1 MLDIQRAEFSCAPRG
16 RLRHLCF
23 ERKNMQRLESVIQG
37 RAVRVLLLLVFIAGL
52 WGCARPER
60 TLVITVGGLGFSQM
74 HDLRKAVERQCP
86 DAKVVSAGA
95 WDAYKADIHKI
106 AAKKPRDHIV
116 LIGHSFGC
124 EAISDAA
131 AELPKVDLA
140 VFIDPAWSD
149 FPLAPTI
156 ERYLWYKRT
165 KFDITRQARIVGAS
179 GARPIPG
186 GHNDLPHSPELIAQ
200 VVAEV
205 QRLSTQPPEGK
216 PRITRAMAGR

>member
-1 MLDIQRAEFSCAPRG
+1 
-16 RLRHLCF
+16 
-23 ERKNMQRLESVIQG
+23 
-37 RAVRVLLLLVFIAGL
+37 
-52 WGCARPER
+52 
-60 TLVITVGGLGFSQM
+60 M
-74 HDLRKAVERQCP
+74 HDLRNAVERECP
-86 DAKVVSAGA
+86 EAKVVSAGA
-95 WDAYKADIHKI
+95 WDAYKTDIRKI
-106 AAKKPRDHIV
+106 ATEKPREHIV

-124 EAISDAA
+124 EAISGAA

-156 ERYLWYKRT
+156 DHYLWYKRT
-165 KFDITRQARIVGAS
+165 KFDITRQARIMGAS

-205 QRLSTQPPEGK
+205 QRVSRQVPDRERRQPREL
-216 PRITRAMAGR
+216 AGR